1 MYVFRAKSLT
11 NQRFGGKPMTK
22 EYEAYLAYREARE
35 PKKKECDPVYED
47 FLAHYGVKGQ
57 KWGTRQWQ
65 NVDGTYTEAGKH
77 HYGWGYGRL
86 NQHRESIAPAPSKPP
101 KYAKSGPTPYRQSPY
116 ARSARSSQQAR
127 QGQLT
132 QREIEERKAR
142 TRRIIG
148 IAAGVAV
155 AAALGYAAY
164 RGSTKLRDNMRAE
177 VFKRFDTDPRN
188 LHTLHSKYWDAADRA
203 RYTEMTAERAKTVSQ
218 NLTRRDAVAA
228 KVYDKTGVRVNVP
241 QSRAR
246 VLEQRQSEM
255 NYSNFIRDAE
265 KRGHMNK
272 TIHDARQEL
281 KAAQKKLSNYQNT
294 PHIGTSKQYESLW
307 NQRHLQNV
315 EAARE
320 RLNNLLSLRR
330 AG

>member
-1 MYVFRAKSLT
+1 
-11 NQRFGGKPMTK
+11 MTK

-65 NVDGTYTEAGKH
+65 NDDGTYTEAGKH
-77 HYGWGYGRL
+77 HYGWGYGRQ
-86 NQHRESIAPAPSKPP
+86 NGGINPNTQHSKPRVGT
-101 KYAKSGPTPYRQSPY
+101 KIDGYQATRRRSGTRTANSV
-116 ARSARSSQQAR
+116 QQAPQR
-127 QGQLT
+127 KLT
-132 QREIEERKAR
+132 LAEIEERKAR

-228 KVYDKTGVRVNVP
+228 KLYDKTGVRVNVP

-246 VLEQRQSEM
+246 VLEQRRSEM

-281 KAAQKKLSNYQNT
+281 KAAQKKLSSYQNT
-294 PHIGTSKQYESLW
+294 PHIGISKQYEPLW
-307 NQRHLQNV
+307 NQRYSQNV

>member
-1 MYVFRAKSLT
+1 
-11 NQRFGGKPMTK
+11 MTK

-35 PKKKECDPVYED
+35 PVEKEPVPEYED
-47 FLAHYGVKGQ
+47 FLVHYGVKGQ

-65 NVDGTYTEAGKH
+65 NADGTYTEAGKH
-77 HYGWGYGRL
+77 HYGWGYGRQ
-86 NQHRESIAPAPSKPP
+86 NGGMNPNTQPSKPRIGT
-101 KYAKSGPTPYRQSPY
+101 KTDGYQAMRRRTGTRTVTGTQQS
-116 ARSARSSQQAR
+116 AQRK
-127 QGQLT
+127 LT
-132 QREIEERKAR
+132 QAEIEERKAR

-164 RGSTKLRDNMRAE
+164 RGSTKLRDNMRSE
-177 VFKRFDTDPRN
+177 VFKRFNTDAGSIN
-188 LHTLHSKYWDAADRA
+188 TLHSKYWDAADRM
-203 RYTEMTAERAKTVSQ
+203 RYSELTADRAKTVSQ

-228 KVYDKTGVRVNVP
+228 KLYDKTGIRVNVP

-246 VLEQRQSEM
+246 VLEQRRSEM
-255 NYSNFIRDAE
+255 RYSNFIRDAE

-272 TIHDARQEL
+272 TIHDARQDL
-281 KAAQKKLSNYQNT
+281 RAAQKKLSTYQNT

-307 NQRHLQNV
+307 NQRYSQNV

-320 RLNNLLSLRR
+320 RLNNLLSMRR